1 MPGLQQ
7 SYVGDFPGEPVVKN
21 LSAIAGDPS
30 SIPGLGSKIPR
41 AMGQLSPCA
50 TTRKPIWYNYRA
62 RAIWSLCVPTKTQEE
77 KPKNFYWVSHHP
89 LNFT

>member
-21 LSAIAGDPS
+21 LSAITGDPS
-30 SIPGLGSKIPR
+30 SIPGLGSKTPC

-50 TTRKPIWYNYRA
+50 PIRKPMCYNY
-62 RAIWSLCVPTKTQEE
+62 
-77 KPKNFYWVSHHP
+77 
-89 LNFT
+89 